1 MIFEDFSSAHLTVLL
16 TVFGIAFLMGAIANK
31 TNFCTMGAVSDLVNI
46 GDSGRM
52 RAWMLAMAVAMI
64 GVVVLEAGGFGSVD
78 STLPPYRGSN
88 FAWLEYIIGGTLFG
102 IGMTLGSGCG
112 NKTLIRIGGG
122 NIKSV
127 VLFIII
133 STCAY
138 FMINP
143 FPGSDSTL
151 YSLLFH
157 PWTSPASTS
166 LATHQDLGSVMGNIL
181 AVNIDTTRTVI
192 GLLVAA
198 VLLWFIFKSEDFR
211 SSFDNKLGGFAIGA
225 AVLAAWFATSSMVSI
240 DADGSML
247 AVDAD
252 GEGMMSWQEYASAE
266 SWDMQEDDTDARPRD
281 VGPQS
286 FTFINPIGQTLRYTI
301 KGFDNAYLTFGIV
314 AVLGVILG
322 SFIWSLISK
331 SFRIE
336 WFASSKDFITHLIGG
351 ILMGVG
357 GVLALGCTIG
367 QGITGI
373 STLSMG
379 SMLSLLSIIFGSA
392 LTMKIQYYKLI
403 HEDEATFIKSLVS
416 SLVDFKLLPEK
427 LRSLENY

>member
-1 MIFEDFSSAHLTVLL
+1 
-16 TVFGIAFLMGAIANK
+16 
-31 TNFCTMGAVSDLVNI
+31 MGAVSDLVNI

-52 RAWMLAMAVAMI
+52 RAWMLAMAVAII
-64 GVVVLEAGGFGSVD
+64 GVVILEAGGFGSVD

-112 NKTLIRIGGG
+112 NKSLIRIGGG

-127 VLFIII
+127 VLFIVI
-133 STCAY
+133 SICAY

-151 YSLLFH
+151 YSLIFH
-157 PWTSPASTS
+157 PWTSPLSASLS
-166 LATHQDLGSVMGNIL
+166 THQDLGSVVGNVIGSS
-181 AVNIDTTRTVI
+181 IDTTRIVI
-192 GLLVAA
+192 GLTIA
-198 VLLWFIFKSEDFR
+198 VILLGFIFKSEEFR
-211 SSFDNKLGGFAIGA
+211 GSFDNKLGGFAIGA
-225 AVLAAWFATSSMVSI
+225 AVLAAWFATSSMVTI
-240 DADGSML
+240 VADDEEMN
-247 AVDAD
+247 
-252 GEGMMSWQEYASAE
+252 WQEYASPS
-266 SWDMQEDDTDARPRD
+266 SWDMIEDDADARPRD

-286 FTFINPIGQTLRYTI
+286 FTFINPIGQTLRYAV
-301 KGFDNAYLTFGIV
+301 KDFDNAYLTFGVI

-322 SFIWSLISK
+322 SFVWSLISK

-336 WFASSKDFITHLIGG
+336 WFASVGDFITHLIGG

-379 SMLSLLSIIFGSA
+379 SVLALLSIIFGSA

-403 HEDEATFIKSLVS
+403 HEDEATFIKALVS

>member
-31 TNFCTMGAVSDLVNI
+31 TNFCTMGAVSDLVNM
-46 GDSGRM
+46 GDTGRI
-52 RAWMLAMAVAMI
+52 RAWMLAMAVAII
-64 GVVVLEAGGFGSVD
+64 GVVILEAGGFGSVD

-112 NKTLIRIGGG
+112 NKSLIRIGGG

-127 VLFIII
+127 VLFLVI
-133 STCAY
+133 SACAY

-157 PWTSPASTS
+157 PWTSPLSAS
-166 LATHQDLGSVMGNIL
+166 LATHQDLGSVVGNVL
-181 AVNIDTTRTVI
+181 GTSVDTTRIVI
-192 GLLVAA
+192 GLIAA
-198 VLLWFIFKSEDFR
+198 AALLWFIFKSADFR

-225 AVLAAWFATSSMVSI
+225 AVLAAWFATSSMVTI
-240 DADGSML
+240 VADDEEMN
-247 AVDAD
+247 
-252 GEGMMSWQEYASAE
+252 WQEYASPS
-266 SWDMQEDDTDARPRD
+266 SWDMIEDDADARPRD

-286 FTFINPIGQTLRYTI
+286 FTFINPIGQTLRYTL
-301 KGFDNAYLTFGIV
+301 KDFDSAYLTFGIV

-322 SFIWSLISK
+322 SFVWSLISK

-336 WFASSKDFITHLIGG
+336 WFVDAKDFITHIIGG

-379 SMLSLLSIIFGSA
+379 SVLALLSIIFGSA

-403 HEDEATFIKSLVS
+403 HEDEATFFKALVS

>member
-52 RAWMLAMAVAMI
+52 RAWMLAMAVAII
-64 GVVVLEAGGFGSVD
+64 GVVILEAGGFGSVD

-112 NKTLIRIGGG
+112 NKSLIRIGGG

-127 VLFIII
+127 VLFIVI
-133 STCAY
+133 SICAY

-151 YSLLFH
+151 YSLIFH
-157 PWTSPASTS
+157 PWTSPLSASLS
-166 LATHQDLGSVMGNIL
+166 THQDLGSVVGNVIGSS
-181 AVNIDTTRTVI
+181 IDTTRIVI
-192 GLLVAA
+192 GLTIA
-198 VLLWFIFKSEDFR
+198 VILLGFIFKSEEFR
-211 SSFDNKLGGFAIGA
+211 GSFDNKLGGFAIGA
-225 AVLAAWFATSSMVSI
+225 AVLAAWFATSSMVTI
-240 DADGSML
+240 VADDEEMN
-247 AVDAD
+247 
-252 GEGMMSWQEYASAE
+252 WQEYASPS
-266 SWDMQEDDTDARPRD
+266 SWDMIEDDADARPRD

-286 FTFINPIGQTLRYTI
+286 FTFINPIGQTLRYAV
-301 KGFDNAYLTFGIV
+301 KDFDNAYLTFGVI

-322 SFIWSLISK
+322 SFVWSLISK

-336 WFASSKDFITHLIGG
+336 WFASVGDFITHLIGG

-379 SMLSLLSIIFGSA
+379 SVLALLSIIFGSA

-403 HEDEATFIKSLVS
+403 HEDEATFIKALVS

>member
-1 MIFEDFSSAHLTVLL
+1 
-16 TVFGIAFLMGAIANK
+16 
-31 TNFCTMGAVSDLVNI
+31 MGAVSDLVNI

-52 RAWMLAMAVAMI
+52 RAWMLAMAVAII
-64 GVVVLEAGGFGSVD
+64 GVVILEAGGFGSVD

-112 NKTLIRIGGG
+112 NKSLIRIGGG
-122 NIKSV
+122 NIKSI
-127 VLFIII
+127 VLFMVI
-133 STCAY
+133 SICAY

-151 YSLLFH
+151 YSLIFH
-157 PWTSPASTS
+157 PWTSPLSAS
-166 LATHQDLGSVMGNIL
+166 LATHQDLGSVVGSAL
-181 AVNIDTTRTVI
+181 GTSIDATRTVI
-192 GLLVAA
+192 GLIAA
-198 VLLWFIFKSEDFR
+198 AALLWFIFKSKDFR
-211 SSFDNKLGGFAIGA
+211 HSFDNKLGGFAIGA
-225 AVLAAWFATSSMVSI
+225 AVLAAWFATSSMVTI
-240 DADGSML
+240 VADDEEMN
-247 AVDAD
+247 
-252 GEGMMSWQEYASAE
+252 WQEYASPS
-266 SWDMQEDDTDARPRD
+266 SWDMIEDDADARPRD

-286 FTFINPIGQTLRYTI
+286 FTFINPIGQTLRYAV
-301 KGFDNAYLTFGIV
+301 KGFDNSYLTFGIV

-322 SFIWSLISK
+322 SFVWSLLSK
-331 SFRIE
+331 SFRVE
-336 WFASSKDFITHLIGG
+336 WFASTRDFITHLIGG

-367 QGITGI
+367 QGITGV

-379 SMLSLLSIIFGSA
+379 SVLALLSIIFGSA

-403 HEDEATFIKSLVS
+403 HEDEATFFKALVS

>member
-16 TVFGIAFLMGAIANK
+16 TVFGIAFLMGVIANK

-52 RAWMLAMAVAMI
+52 RAWMLAMAVAII
-64 GVVVLEAGGFGSVD
+64 GVVILEAGGFGSVD

-112 NKTLIRIGGG
+112 NKSLIRIGGG
-122 NIKSV
+122 NIKSI
-127 VLFIII
+127 VLFMVI
-133 STCAY
+133 SICAY

-151 YSLLFH
+151 YSLIFH
-157 PWTSPASTS
+157 PWTSPLSAS
-166 LATHQDLGSVMGNIL
+166 LATHQDLGSVVGSAL
-181 AVNIDTTRTVI
+181 GTSIDATRTVI
-192 GLLVAA
+192 GLIAA
-198 VLLWFIFKSEDFR
+198 AALLWFIFKSKDFR
-211 SSFDNKLGGFAIGA
+211 HSFDNKLGGFAIGA
-225 AVLAAWFATSSMVSI
+225 AVLAAWFATSSMVTI
-240 DADGSML
+240 VADDEEMN
-247 AVDAD
+247 
-252 GEGMMSWQEYASAE
+252 WQEYASPS
-266 SWDMQEDDTDARPRD
+266 SWDMIEDDADARPRD

-286 FTFINPIGQTLRYTI
+286 FTFINPIGQTLRYAV
-301 KGFDNAYLTFGIV
+301 KGFDNSYLTFGIV

-322 SFIWSLISK
+322 SFVWSLLSK
-331 SFRIE
+331 SFRVE
-336 WFASSKDFITHLIGG
+336 WFASTRDFITHLIGG

-367 QGITGI
+367 QGITGV

-379 SMLSLLSIIFGSA
+379 SVLALLSIIFGSA

-403 HEDEATFIKSLVS
+403 HEDEATFFKALVS

>member
-1 MIFEDFSSAHLTVLL
+1 
-16 TVFGIAFLMGAIANK
+16 
-31 TNFCTMGAVSDLVNI
+31 MGAVSDLVNI

-52 RAWMLAMAVAMI
+52 RAWMLAMAVAII
-64 GVVVLEAGGFGSVD
+64 GVVILEAGGFGSVD

-112 NKTLIRIGGG
+112 NKSLIRIGGG

-127 VLFIII
+127 VLFIVI

-143 FPGSDSTL
+143 FPGSDSTI
-151 YSLLFH
+151 YSLIFH
-157 PWTSPASTS
+157 PWTSPLSAS
-166 LATHQDLGSVMGNIL
+166 LATHQDLGSVVGSAL
-181 AVNIDTTRTVI
+181 GTSIDTTRIVI
-192 GLLVAA
+192 GLIAA
-198 VLLWFIFKSEDFR
+198 AALLWFIFKSKDFR
-211 SSFDNKLGGFAIGA
+211 GSFDNKLGGFAIGA
-225 AVLAAWFATSSMVSI
+225 AVLAAWFATSSMVTI
-240 DADGSML
+240 VADDEEMN
-247 AVDAD
+247 
-252 GEGMMSWQEYASAE
+252 WQEYATPA
-266 SWDMQEDDTDARPRD
+266 SWDMIEDDADARPRD

-286 FTFINPIGQTLRYTI
+286 FTFINPIGQTLRYAI
-301 KGFDNAYLTFGIV
+301 KDFDSAYLTFGIV

-322 SFIWSLISK
+322 SFVWSLISK
-331 SFRIE
+331 SFRVE
-336 WFASSKDFITHLIGG
+336 WFASTSDFITHLIGG

-379 SMLSLLSIIFGSA
+379 SVLALLSIIFGSA

-403 HEDEATFIKSLVS
+403 HEDEATFIKALVS

>member
-52 RAWMLAMAVAMI
+52 RAWMLAMAVAII
-64 GVVVLEAGGFGSVD
+64 GVVILEAGGFGSVD

-112 NKTLIRIGGG
+112 NKSLIRIGGG

-127 VLFIII
+127 VLFIVI
-133 STCAY
+133 SICAY

-151 YSLLFH
+151 YSLIFH
-157 PWTSPASTS
+157 PWTSPLSASLS
-166 LATHQDLGSVMGNIL
+166 THQDLGSVVGNVIGSS
-181 AVNIDTTRTVI
+181 IDTTRIVI
-192 GLLVAA
+192 GLTIA
-198 VLLWFIFKSEDFR
+198 VILLGFIFKSEEFR
-211 SSFDNKLGGFAIGA
+211 GSFDNKLGGFAIGA
-225 AVLAAWFATSSMVSI
+225 AVLAAWFATSSMVTI
-240 DADGSML
+240 VADDEEMN
-247 AVDAD
+247 
-252 GEGMMSWQEYASAE
+252 WQEYASPS
-266 SWDMQEDDTDARPRD
+266 SWDMIEDDQDARPRD

-286 FTFINPIGQTLRYTI
+286 FTFINPIGQTLRYAV
-301 KGFDNAYLTFGIV
+301 KDFDNAYLTFGVI

-322 SFIWSLISK
+322 SFVWSLISK

-336 WFASSKDFITHLIGG
+336 WFASAGDFITHLIGG

-379 SMLSLLSIIFGSA
+379 SVLALLSIIFGSA

-403 HEDEATFIKSLVS
+403 HEDEATFIKALVS

-427 LRSLENY
+427 LRSLEN

>member
-1 MIFEDFSSAHLTVLL
+1 
-16 TVFGIAFLMGAIANK
+16 
-31 TNFCTMGAVSDLVNI
+31 
-46 GDSGRM
+46 
-52 RAWMLAMAVAMI
+52 MLAMAVAII
-64 GVVVLEAGGFGSVD
+64 GVVILEAGGFGSVD

-112 NKTLIRIGGG
+112 NKSLIRIGGG
-122 NIKSV
+122 NIKSI
-127 VLFIII
+127 VLFVVI
-133 STCAY
+133 SICAY

-151 YSLLFH
+151 YSLIFH
-157 PWTSPASTS
+157 PWTSPLSASLT
-166 LATHQDLGSVMGNIL
+166 THQDLGSVVGNAL
-181 AVNIDTTRTVI
+181 GTSIDTTRIVI
-192 GLLVAA
+192 GLIAA
-198 VLLWFIFKSEDFR
+198 VALLWFIFKSEEFR

-225 AVLAAWFATSSMVSI
+225 AVLAAWFATSSMVTI
-240 DADGSML
+240 
-247 AVDAD
+247 VAD
-252 GEGMMSWQEYASAE
+252 GEEMNWQEYASPS
-266 SWDMQEDDTDARPRD
+266 SWDMIEDNADARPRD

-286 FTFINPIGQTLRYTI
+286 FTFINPIGQTLRYTV
-301 KGFDNAYLTFGIV
+301 KDFDGAYLTFGVV

-322 SFIWSLISK
+322 SFVWSLISK

-336 WFASSKDFITHLIGG
+336 WFASTKDFITHLIGG

-367 QGITGI
+367 QGITGV

-379 SMLSLLSIIFGSA
+379 SVVALLSIIFGSA

-403 HEDEATFIKSLVS
+403 HEDEATFIKALVS